1 MSKKDHYLII
11 KTSRKNL
18 KPDVMLMTTDYIKAE
33 KEYLKV
39 CQNVAKDYKLMRS
52 QAFNLPKDSP
62 TEAFATF
69 ANRDLN
75 VPEIAVCFVKYQKEE
90 LL

>member
-18 KPDVMLMTTDYIKAE
+18 KPDILLMTTDYIKAE

-52 QAFNLPKDSP
+52 QAFDLPKNSP

-75 VPEIAVCFVKYQKEE
+75 IPEIAVCFVKY
-90 LL
+90 